1 MDSLSLLE
9 ESSLVEVSSVVEES
23 RKLSSMEEES
33 SVEEFSKEDVEELL
47 VLEGFSTQ
55 EISIP
60 QIANNGSNFLIF
72 ITPL

>member
-1 MDSLSLLE
+1 MDSLS
-9 ESSLVEVSSVVEES
+9 SPVEVSSVVEES

>member
-1 MDSLSLLE
+1 MDSLS
-9 ESSLVEVSSVVEES
+9 SPVEVSSVVEES

-33 SVEEFSKEDVEELL
+33 SVEEFSKEDVEESL

-55 EISIP
+55 EMSIP

>member
-1 MDSLSLLE
+1 MDSLS
-9 ESSLVEVSSVVEES
+9 SPVEVSSVVEES

-33 SVEEFSKEDVEELL
+33 SVEEFSKEDVEESL